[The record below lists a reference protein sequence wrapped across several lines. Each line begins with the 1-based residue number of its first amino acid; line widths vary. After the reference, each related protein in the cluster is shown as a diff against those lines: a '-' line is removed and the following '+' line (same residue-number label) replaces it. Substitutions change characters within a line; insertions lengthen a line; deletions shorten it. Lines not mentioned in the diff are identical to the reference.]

1 MRWEPACTVRSIR
14 TSLLPSNSLPMTG
27 SWTSRVVKERSSPS
41 TPRTDAGFR
50 EVSIT
55 FVDWGGDSARLAIG
69 TKE

>member
-1 MRWEPACTVRSIR
+1 
-14 TSLLPSNSLPMTG
+14 MTG

-41 TPRTDAGFR
+41 TPRTDAGFC

-55 FVDWGGDSARLAIG
+55 FGDWGGDSARLAIG